1 MNDSVPKDKGPN
13 RGSLLAA
20 LADFSDRIQTAENYA
35 QLSKLTLAT
44 TSCLVKS
51 SLAIISI
58 YDLQKN
64 RLILEENTGRK
75 IERKSQPRIAL
86 AQNITE
92 MLDEGWEI
100 LGPSPTDVNNFYVL
114 YDPDLN
120 GFYVEFRIPFF
131 IKDHLVAVISLSKKE
146 SGTDY
151 TVEEIDILRIL
162 ANYISLVSERISD
175 KVKSEPD
182 VRPRPFQKITY
193 QYVRQDDYSEILGES
208 EAIRHIIRIIDR
220 VARENVP
227 VLISGE
233 SGTGKELVA
242 RAIHRK
248 SKRSEKPLVAMNCAA
263 LPDALVESELFG
275 HERGAFTGATG
286 QKKGKFE
293 FANESTLFLDEI
305 GDMSMPT
312 QAKLLRVL
320 QDGTFQ
326 RVGGNQTLHS
336 DVRLIAA
343 TNKDL
348 IKNIESGTFRQDLY
362 YRINVV
368 QIEIPPL
375 RERKQDIL
383 LLADYFFHVYNNT
396 FGKDLSGLGHE
407 VIEWLKEYP
416 FPGNVRELK
425 NIMERAVIL
434 ETEEVV
440 TLSSMP
446 KSRTKSRPTPAIHS
460 SSNSLLSLEDLEK
473 RHIKAVLQETGFNK
487 SAAARRLGIARKTL
501 REKIDKYHIK
511 EADQ

>member
-1 MNDSVPKDKGPN
+1 MNDSGHTEKGLK
-13 RGSLLAA
+13 RESILAA
-20 LADFSDRIQTAENYA
+20 LADFSDRIQAAENYA
-35 QLSKLTLAT
+35 QLSKLTLET
-44 TSCLVKS
+44 ITRLVKS
-51 SLAIISI
+51 SLALISI
-58 YDLQKN
+58 YDLEKN
-64 RLILEENTGRK
+64 RLILEENTGAE
-75 IERKSQPRIAL
+75 IERKEQPRIAL

-100 LGPSPTDVNNFYVL
+100 LGPSPTEINNFYVL

-120 GFYVEFRIPFF
+120 NFYVEFRIPFF
-131 IKDHLVAVISLSKKE
+131 IKEELVAVISLSKKE

-151 TVEEIDILRIL
+151 TVEEIDILRVL
-162 ANYISLVSERISD
+162 ANYISLVSERISE
-175 KVKSEPD
+175 KSKS
-182 VRPRPFQKITY
+182 VSATRPRPFQKLTY

-208 EAIRHIIRIIDR
+208 EAIRQIIRIIDK
-220 VARENVP
+220 VAKENVP

-275 HERGAFTGATG
+275 HERGAFTGATC

-293 FANESTLFLDEI
+293 FADESTLFLDEI
-305 GDMSMPT
+305 GDMSMTT

-348 IKNIESGTFRQDLY
+348 IKNIDNGTFRQDLY

-375 RERKQDIL
+375 RERKQDVL
-383 LLADYFFHVYNNT
+383 LLAEYFFHVYNNT
-396 FGKDLSGLGHE
+396 FNKDLVGQSSQ
-407 VIEWLKEYP
+407 VIDWLQEYP

-425 NIMERAVIL
+425 NVMERAVIL
-434 ETEEVV
+434 ETENVV

-446 KSRTKSRPTPAIHS
+446 KSRRKAIPTPFFQP
-460 SSNSLLSLEDLEK
+460 SSNNHLSLEDLEK
-473 RHIKAVLQETGFNK
+473 RHIEAVLKETGFNK
-487 SAAARRLGIARKTL
+487 SAAARQLGIARKTL
-501 REKIDKYHIK
+501 REKIEKYHIK
-511 EADQ
+511 E